1 MKSVDIF
8 GEGIVLLT
16 TGSKEH
22 LTLRGENAKRGRG
35 VNALIR

>member
-1 MKSVDIF
+1 MDIF

-22 LTLRGENAKRGRG
+22 LILRGEKAKRGRG
-35 VNALIR
+35 VNAPIR